1 MKARDIQ
8 ELEQKEGRY
17 NIRAVDR
24 AVRILSVLS
33 DGKPRT
39 LTELSEEIAIN
50 SSTTFRL
57 LATLAYN
64 NYVER
69 DGQSG
74 AYRPGLACLEL
85 ARAYHESNDIRQAAL
100 PALEMLRDD
109 TKETVHL
116 AVLDKME
123 VVYVEKLHGLHAIG
137 LMSSRV
143 GGRSPAYC
151 TGVGKVLLAYIP
163 RELVR
168 AHFEQAGLHRYS
180 DATVQSLDELM
191 DHLENVRRQGYAL
204 DRGEHEA
211 EVRCVAAPIFDMTG
225 KAVAAISVSGP
236 AGRMEP
242 LETNL
247 ELINQTQ
254 QTARSISA
262 RLGYR
267 EGGHNAEQFQLRT
280 EEGEMNAQDHQ
291 PTRESA

>member
-1 MKARDIQ
+1 V
-8 ELEQKEGRY
+8 EQKEGRY

-39 LTELSEEIAIN
+39 LTELSAEIDIN

-151 TGVGKVLLAYIP
+151 TGVGKVLLAYTAP
-163 RELVR
+163 ELVR
-168 AHFEQAGLHRYS
+168 AHFGQVGLHLYS
-180 DATVQSLDELM
+180 DTTIQSVDELM
-191 DHLENVRRQGYAL
+191 EHLEMVRWQGYAL
-204 DRGEHEA
+204 DRGEHEV
-211 EVRCVAAPIFDMTG
+211 EVRCVAAPIFDMTS
-225 KAVAAISVSGP
+225 KAVAALSVSGP

-242 LETNL
+242 LETNQK
-247 ELINQTQ
+247 LIDRTRQA
-254 QTARSISA
+254 ARSISA
-262 RLGYR
+262 RLGYH
-267 EGGHNAEQFQLRT
+267 EP
-280 EEGEMNAQDHQ
+280 DHD
-291 PTRESA
+291 T

>member
-1 MKARDIQ
+1 MQ

-39 LTELSEEIAIN
+39 LTELSEEIGIN

-123 VVYVEKLHGLHAIG
+123 VVYIEKLHGLHAIG

-151 TGVGKVLLAYIP
+151 TGVGKVLLAYISP
-163 RELVR
+163 ELIR
-168 AHFEQAGLHRYS
+168 SHFEQVGLHSYS
-180 DATVQSLDELM
+180 EATIQSLDELI
-191 DHLENVRRQGYAL
+191 DHLESVRRQGYAL
-204 DRGEHEA
+204 DRGEHEP
-211 EVRCVAAPIFDMTG
+211 EVRCVAAPIFDMAGT
-225 KAVAAISVSGP
+225 AVAAISVSGP

-247 ELINQTQ
+247 ELVNKTR
-254 QTARSISA
+254 QTAHSISA

-291 PTRESA
+291 PT

>member
-1 MKARDIQ
+1 MKVRNKQ
-8 ELEQKEGRY
+8 EVEQKENRY

-39 LTELSEEIAIN
+39 LTELSEEIGIN

-64 NYVER
+64 SYVER

-100 PALEMLRDD
+100 PALETLRDD

-151 TGVGKVLLAYIP
+151 TGVGKVLLAYISP
-163 RELVR
+163 ELIR
-168 AHFEQAGLHRYS
+168 SHFEQVGLHRYS
-180 DATVQSLDELM
+180 ETTIQSLDELI
-191 DHLENVRRQGYAL
+191 DHLESVRRQGYAF
-204 DRGEHEA
+204 DRGEHEP
-211 EVRCVAAPIFDMTG
+211 EVRCVAAPIFDMAGT
-225 KAVAAISVSGP
+225 AVAAISVSGP

-242 LETNL
+242 LEAKL
-247 ELINQTQ
+247 ELVNKTRE
-254 QTARSISA
+254 TARSISA

-267 EGGHNAEQFQLRT
+267 EGGHNAEPSQ
-280 EEGEMNAQDHQ
+280 
-291 PTRESA
+291 